1 MDSIHHLR
9 ELQNIDDDLSE
20 IRSLLGDLP
29 VKVEEL
35 RSKEAI
41 LIGELEKGKDRL
53 KHIEVELNKIEL
65 EITTSREKIDS
76 LKDQLFKMA
85 NNRQYDALMAEIDH
99 LKESVDQK
107 ETKDLELMEEKSQ
120 LKAKVKL
127 QEDSLDEL
135 TSNLSKRIDKLES
148 TMAESGGRK
157 KELEQERNNRRGE
170 IPQSLLS
177 RYDRILKGKKGLAVV
192 AVGDS
197 ACEGCGSAIPPQIV
211 YSVKEKTNLY
221 NCDVCGRF
229 LFWEEEQPKTNN

>member
-20 IRSLLGDLP
+20 IRSLLGDLT

-135 TSNLSKRIDKLES
+135 TSDLSARINKLES
-148 TMAESGGRK
+148 TMAESGDRK

-197 ACEGCGSAIPPQIV
+197 AC
-211 YSVKEKTNLY
+211 
-221 NCDVCGRF
+221 
-229 LFWEEEQPKTNN
+229 

>member
-1 MDSIHHLR
+1 MDSIHHLK

-29 VKVEEL
+29 IKVEEL

-41 LIGELEKGKDRL
+41 LIGELEEGKDRL

-135 TSNLSKRIDKLES
+135 TSDLSARINKLES
-148 TMAESGGRK
+148 TMAESGDRK
-157 KELEQERNNRRGE
+157 KELEQERINRREE

-177 RYDRILKGKKGLAVV
+177 RYDRILKAKKGLAVV
-192 AVGDS
+192 AVGGS
-197 ACEGCGSAIPPQIV
+197 ACEGCGSAIPPQIIF
-211 YSVKEKTNLY
+211 SVKDNSSLY